1 MFWDTSN
8 DAVCF
13 HFSARFRT
21 IDRHPSY
28 FFMNP
33 DSLPCLPEGAL
44 SGEETLCNNSFRRD
58 SGVIRSVYREMD
70 SFSELPDYVST
81 DIAVYDVVS
90 DGITYFAT
98 VSQNRCSM
106 FCIMCCITE
115 QLHHQQGEPNRAAAG
130 VHRRQ

>member
-1 MFWDTSN
+1 MMLFVSTFRLGFARLTDTSLIL
-8 DAVCF
+8 
-13 HFSARFRT
+13 S
-21 IDRHPSY
+21 
-28 FFMNP
+28 MNP

-44 SGEETLCNNSFRRD
+44 SGEEALCNNSFRRD
-58 SGVIRSVYREMD
+58 SGVIRSVYREVD

-106 FCIMCCITE
+106 FCIMCCMTV
-115 QLHHQQGEPNRAAAG
+115 QLHNQQGEPNRAAAG